1 MRVWKQCF
9 EQQIHSDISVEFEFP
24 YHRIFHGNQ
33 AIIQNFATHC
43 YTEDT
48 EKRKEPWTMNLFF
61 QEITKASL
69 MFSKDIR
76 LKKEGLWTLTHLS
89 FVASRIGMIIP
100 VHGPAIKEHS
110 YVTFVYCVTIPMMS
124 LVRAITI
131 SKTQFNF
138 NPCPPESSSKNLQ
151 QLNGSISLRWHFCAF
166 IAVKLYSEQ

>member
-1 MRVWKQCF
+1 MLWTTNSFWHFCRIWV
-9 EQQIHSDISVEFEFP
+9 SISQNLPWESSHHPKFCNTLL
-24 YHRIFHGNQ
+24 HRRHREMERTLNHESLLSRANKGIFNVFKRHQ
-33 AIIQNFATHC
+33 A
-43 YTEDT
+43 
-48 EKRKEPWTMNLFF
+48 
-61 QEITKASL
+61 
-69 MFSKDIR
+69 
-76 LKKEGLWTLTHLS
+76 KKEGLWTLTHLS
-89 FVASRIGMIIP
+89 FVASRIGMITP

-166 IAVKLYSEQ
+166 IAVKLYNEQ